1 MKQNVNRQETML
13 STPQQQTA
21 EPTTN
26 MKQHP
31 DARQTLKTEEEEEE
45 EEDEEDEEEEEEEE
59 KKKKKKTKTIMLQ
72 HFGSLVELKCSRHD
86 PGGGVS
92 PSWTST
98 SDT

>member
-21 EPTTN
+21 EPTN

-45 EEDEEDEEEEEEEE
+45 EEEEDEEEEKKEEEE
-59 KKKKKKTKTIMLQ
+59 DQDHNVATLWK
-72 HFGSLVELKCSRHD
+72 SRRIE
-86 PGGGVS
+86 VFQ
-92 PSWTST
+92 T
-98 SDT
+98 

>member
-1 MKQNVNRQETML
+1 ML

-45 EEDEEDEEEEEEEE
+45 EEEDKEDEEEEEEEKKEEEEEDEEDEEEEEDQDHNVATLW
-59 KKKKKKTKTIMLQ
+59 K
-72 HFGSLVELKCSRHD
+72 SRRIE
-86 PGGGVS
+86 VFQ
-92 PSWTST
+92 T
-98 SDT
+98 